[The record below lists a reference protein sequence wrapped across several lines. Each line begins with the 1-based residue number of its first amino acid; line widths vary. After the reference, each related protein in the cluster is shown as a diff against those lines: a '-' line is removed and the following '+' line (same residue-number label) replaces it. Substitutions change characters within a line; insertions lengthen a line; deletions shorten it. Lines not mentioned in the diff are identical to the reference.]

1 MRSKGGFTMSTWF
14 NSIMDGLKIY
24 FLYAAP
30 ISFSIMVIIM
40 IASKKINLVELVIK
54 QLFVMYLCC
63 VVELVFF
70 PLPTMEEAS
79 QLSIQYQLI
88 PLHFIAD
95 FMDDSFIRVSC
106 QVIFNV
112 VMMVPL
118 GMFLEYCLGLDI
130 RKALLISF
138 AFTAFI
144 EIGQLTGLF
153 FIFKGSYR
161 LFDVDDLMLNML
173 GALIGYFGIRRAES
187 RFVPAITSFD
197 RFIGKD
203 SVLEYRL

>member
-1 MRSKGGFTMSTWF
+1 MSTWF

-63 VVELVFF
+63 VAELVFF
-70 PLPTMEEAS
+70 PLPTTEEAS

-153 FIFKGSYR
+153 FMFKGSYR

-187 RFVPAITSFD
+187 RLVPAITSFD